1 MDRWKDPQLQNID
14 TETTALVYGALVSP
28 GK

>member
-1 MDRWKDPQLQNID
+1 MERWKNPQLQYID
-14 TETTALVYGALVSP
+14 TETAALVYGALVSP